1 MEFLQEYGLFL
12 AKVATAVIAV
22 LIVLSAVAGLVARSR
37 ERRPDRLSVKRL
49 NDRFERMEKTV
60 RRAVERR
67 RGRVERLRDWAT
79 RKLARKG
86 GEASGTGA
94 TAKQDTATDEE
105 ARDDPDTAKP
115 EMETP
120 TERPRVYVLR
130 FEGDIRASSVES
142 LREEIT
148 AILTMARPE
157 QDRAIVCLE
166 SPGGMVP
173 SYGLAAAQLARLREA
188 GMDLTVT
195 VDRVAASGGYMM
207 AAVGHRIVA
216 APFAVL
222 GSIGVVAQIPNFHRW
237 LTRNDIDIELLTAGE
252 YKRTLTMLGENTD
265 EGRKKFREQLEEAHE
280 LFKTFLTRYRPQLDL
295 EQVATGEHWYGEQ
308 AREMGLADELR
319 TSDDLLLELIREA
332 DVFEL
337 TYHRPQTLGRRVT
350 VAMEAF
356 LERVLRSQ
364 GETRM

>member
-12 AKVATAVIAV
+12 AKAATAVVAA
-22 LIVLSAVAGLVARSR
+22 LIVLSAFAGLLARSR
-37 ERRPDRLSVKRL
+37 ERRPDRLQVKRL

-67 RGRVERLRDWAT
+67 RGRLERLRAWSR
-79 RKLARKG
+79 RKLGRAHDAPSQAEG
-86 GEASGTGA
+86 SGSADMTQSA
-94 TAKQDTATDEE
+94 DAPP
-105 ARDDPDTAKP
+105 DDGST
-115 EMETP
+115 

-130 FEGDIRASSVES
+130 FDGDIRASSVES
-142 LREEIT
+142 LREEVT
-148 AILTMARPE
+148 AILTMARPD

-166 SPGGMVP
+166 SPGGLVP
-173 SYGLAAAQLARLREA
+173 SYGLAAAQLARLRE
-188 GMDLTVT
+188 GGLDLTVA

-237 LTRNDIDIELLTAGE
+237 LSRNDIDVELLTAGE

-280 LFKTFLTRYRPQLDL
+280 LFKTFLARYRPQLDL

-319 TSDDLLLELIREA
+319 TSDDLLLELTREA

-337 TYHRPQTLGRRVT
+337 TYHRPQTLGRRIT
-350 VAMEAF
+350 FAMESV
-356 LERVLRSQ
+356 LERVLRNQ
-364 GETRM
+364 GPETRM